1 MPFNMFEID
10 MSSLNISLKKVAKDG
25 VASGQIDLSG
35 LALWGY
41 HTHDLAL

>member
-1 MPFNMFEID
+1 MFEID

-35 LALWGY
+35 LAFRGY
-41 HTHDLAL
+41 HTDDSTL